1 MQQSDPLSEEMQNG
15 SQTISLSRTTKEI
28 EPIYID
34 PYKQYPTDATPPDN
48 FPAVILSKE
57 IRQQ

>member
-1 MQQSDPLSEEMQNG
+1 MQNG
-15 SQTISLSRTTKEI
+15 SQRISLRRKKEI

-34 PYKQYPTDATPPDN
+34 PYKQYPRDATLPDN

-57 IRQQ
+57 I